1 MTDPNIDASFEGT
14 IDFASLKQAI
24 PIDSLDLTGTLKAK
38 MQMAGRMSSIE
49 KQEYEKFR
57 SNGEATL
64 QNFRIVSNQ
73 LAKPVEISRGQV
85 KANTKQ
91 ITVDQ
96 FDVKIGQSDMSLK
109 GDVSNYLAYLF
120 KNGVLKGNFNLK
132 SGFMNFSELSNI
144 QKPAKP
150 SVETKSDAKVAPV
163 APSDSVTAFQVP
175 KNLDLVFQSA
185 IQKAVYDKMPVSN
198 INGQVKVKDQ
208 RVELTNLT
216 MEMLQGKLAVNG
228 SYTSNKENKPVFD
241 FKIDMQSI
249 DIPTAYQ
256 SISTFRHY
264 LPIAAKS
271 QGKFSTQFG
280 LSGAMNEKMNIV
292 PTSLNGNGL
301 FNGQN
306 LMIVDSP
313 VFDQIR
319 GIIKKE
325 KLKNVK
331 IDDFTAKFQFQD
343 GQLKMNPF
351 KTTVADQQATIYG
364 TLSAA
369 REINLNLDFLVN
381 REDLGADIN
390 KGLDILPGSQNI
402 KMIDASVILK
412 GPITKPE
419 VSLDLS
425 KARAQIEQQVKK
437 ATTDDIKESVKK
449 LGNELKKLFK

>member
-1 MTDPNIDASFEGT
+1 
-14 IDFASLKQAI
+14 
-24 PIDSLDLTGTLKAK
+24 
-38 MQMAGRMSSIE
+38 
-49 KQEYEKFR
+49 
-57 SNGEATL
+57 
-64 QNFRIVSNQ
+64 
-73 LAKPVEISRGQV
+73 
-85 KANTKQ
+85 
-91 ITVDQ
+91 
-96 FDVKIGQSDMSLK
+96 
-109 GDVSNYLAYLF
+109 
-120 KNGVLKGNFNLK
+120 
-132 SGFMNFSELSNI
+132 LSNI
-144 QKPAKP
+144 QKPTAESKGKTDEKAAPIAK
-150 SVETKSDAKVAPV
+150 
-163 APSDSVTAFQVP
+163 SDSVTAFQVP

-185 IQKAVYDKMPVSN
+185 IQKAVYDKMPVNN
-198 INGQVKVKDQ
+198 INGLVKVKDQ
-208 RVELTNLT
+208 RMELTNLS
-216 MEMLQGKLAVNG
+216 MEMLKGKLGLNG
-228 SYTSNKENKPVFD
+228 SYTSNKENKPAFD
-241 FKIDMQSI
+241 FKIDVQSM

-256 SISTFRHY
+256 SLSTFRHY

-280 LSGAMNEKMNIV
+280 LSGVMNEKMSLV

-331 IDDFTAKFQFQD
+331 IDDFTAKFQFEN
-343 GQLKMNPF
+343 GQLTMNPF

-364 TLSAA
+364 SLSAS

-381 REDLGADIN
+381 RDDLGADIN
-390 KGLDILPGSQNI
+390 KGLDILPGAQNI

-437 ATTDDIKESVKK
+437 ATVDDIKNSAKK